1 MVTAEELSGAD
12 VVLGCSEEGA
22 VIEPSSPSDIPLSL
36 LYKPQHPGA
45 AALPH
50 RWDCRK
56 GVLGC
61 AWLSTVAL
69 LHQVQTVQVLQVPS
83 VLRGRNSSVCV

>member
-1 MVTAEELSGAD
+1 M
-12 VVLGCSEEGA
+12 VLGCSEEAA
-22 VIEPSSPSDIPLSL
+22 VTAPLVPSPSDMPLSL
-36 LYKPQHPGA
+36 LYKPQQPGA

-61 AWLSTVAL
+61 TRLPQWLCYIRYKLYKFSGFQVFYVAE
-69 LHQVQTVQVLQVPS
+69 TVQPVFIDWV
-83 VLRGRNSSVCV
+83 